1 VTALAL
7 PSIKRPCARADNGV
21 PECPGRQGEAV
32 VNVDKFRQ
40 EHLDLL
46 GAVALLREFVQ
57 AGVPQHADAIC
68 KQLLAMAGTIKL
80 HLAAEDRVLYPAL
93 AQADDPF
100 VAHVGRKFQQEMGGI
115 AEAFAA
121 FVARWNLAS
130 KIAADPAGFK
140 DEANAI
146 FKALHTR
153 VQRENRDLYPLAE
166 MI

>member
-1 VTALAL
+1 M
-7 PSIKRPCARADNGV
+7 
-21 PECPGRQGEAV
+21 
-32 VNVDKFRQ
+32 NVDKFKQ
-40 EHLDLL
+40 EHVDLL
-46 GAVALLREFVQ
+46 SAIAQLRQSVQ
-57 AGVPQHADAIC
+57 LGVQEHAEAIC
-68 KQLLAMAGTIKL
+68 RQLLAMAGSIKL

-100 VAHVGRKFQQEMGGI
+100 VAHVGRRFQQDMGGI

-121 FVARWNLAS
+121 FIARWNLPA

-140 DEANAI
+140 EDANAI
-146 FKALHTR
+146 FKALHAR